1 MIIHRNCRVSARRL
15 TVWLAIILT
24 VACAL
29 APRLRSE
36 PPAPTTRQAPRLV
49 VLVVF
54 DQMRADYQERWKDLF
69 TEGGFRRL
77 QSEGAWFQNCSYP
90 YAYTL
95 TGPGHASLATGCS
108 PRTHGIINNEWY
120 ERASR
125 AIVGCVESPRF
136 APSGKQSG
144 KTASPERLMT
154 PTFADRLKDATEGR
168 ARVVSLSIKDRSAVL
183 LGGHRADVC
192 CWMDGDTGSFTTSG
206 YYRGGLPGWAADFN
220 RARPA
225 DAWLGRRWERLLP
238 QLDYAQRSGPD
249 DVVGEGF
256 AKGQG
261 RTFPH
266 ALGALSTKPGKAY
279 YQALY
284 ASPFEN
290 DLLLQLAKRA
300 IDAEKLGQRGD
311 PDVLC
316 ISFSCTDSVGHVWGP
331 DSQEVLDV
339 TLRADRIM
347 RDLLAHLDAQL
358 GRGAY
363 LMVVSAD
370 HGVCPLPE
378 VSRAAGREAG
388 RIDPKLLASRAD
400 AFLGEK
406 FGKPAGSAQWIEG
419 GGEALPWLY
428 LNQRLIRER
437 SLQLTAV
444 ENELANWLKQ
454 QPGIQT
460 AYTRTQLMSGILDTD
475 QPGRQV
481 QLSFYPDRSG
491 DVGVVVKPY
500 HIIWSAFPGT
510 GTTHGSPHPY
520 DTHVPFLVFGPNVVS
535 GVRQDAVSPQAAA
548 PIMLEALNIAAPR
561 DMESAAPAGLW
572 QNHVKR

>member
-1 MIIHRNCRVSARRL
+1 MMFPFRATARRL
-15 TVWLAIILT
+15 TAWLAAILIG
-24 VACAL
+24 ACGL
-29 APRLRSE
+29 APLRSK
-36 PPAPTTRQAPRLV
+36 PASAATRLPPRLV
-49 VLVVF
+49 VLIVF

-77 QSEGAWFQNCSYP
+77 QSEGAWFQNCNYP
-90 YAYTL
+90 FAYTF
-95 TGPGHASLATGCS
+95 TGPGHASLATGYS

-120 ERASR
+120 DRASH
-125 AIVGCVESPRF
+125 AIVGCVENPRF
-136 APSGKQSG
+136 GASGKPSG
-144 KTASPERLMT
+144 KTASPERLMS
-154 PTFADRLKDATEGR
+154 PAFADRIKEATGGR
-168 ARVVSLSIKDRSAVL
+168 AQVVSLSIKDRSAVL

-192 CWMDGDTGSFTTSG
+192 CWLDGDTGTFTTSG
-206 YYRGGLPGWAADFN
+206 YYRGGLPGWVADFN
-220 RARPA
+220 RVRPA
-225 DAWLGRRWERLLP
+225 DAWLGRSWERLLP
-238 QLDYAQRSGPD
+238 QLDYTQRSGPD

-266 ALGALSTKPGKAY
+266 ALGAGSMKPGKAY

-290 DLLLQLAKRA
+290 ELLLQLASRG
-300 IDAEKLGQRGD
+300 IDAGKLGQHAD

-347 RDLLAHLDAQL
+347 RDLLAHLDARV

-378 VSRAAGREAG
+378 VSRAAGRDAG

-406 FGKPAGSAQWIEG
+406 FGKPAGPAQWIEG
-419 GGEALPWLY
+419 GGEALPWFY

-437 SLQLTAV
+437 GLQSTAV
-444 ENELANWLKQ
+444 ENALADWLKR

-460 AYTRTQLMSGILDTD
+460 AYTRTQLTAGIPDTD
-475 QPGRQV
+475 PLGRQV
-481 QLSFYPDRSG
+481 QLSFYRDRSG

-500 HIIWSAFPGT
+500 YIIWSAFPGT

-520 DTHVPFLVFGPNVVS
+520 DTHVPFFVFGSKVVA
-535 GVRQDAVSPQAAA
+535 GVRRDAVIPQAAA
-548 PIMLEALNIAAPR
+548 PIMLDALDIPAPR
-561 DMESAAPAGLW
+561 DTEAAAPGGLW
-572 QNHVKR
+572 QGEGKR